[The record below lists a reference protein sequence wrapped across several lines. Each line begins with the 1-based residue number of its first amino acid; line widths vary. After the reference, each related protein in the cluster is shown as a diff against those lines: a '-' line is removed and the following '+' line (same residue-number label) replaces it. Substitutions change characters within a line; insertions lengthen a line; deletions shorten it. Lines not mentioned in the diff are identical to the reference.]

1 MRSLAG
7 ASRAITE
14 LDVEA
19 LLARYDDVR
28 LAVLSSAAGGCAQP
42 DGDRPL
48 RDIGRKLFAASL
60 GTGELAG
67 GYRASAALAA
77 GAGGR
82 GRLTLRGV
90 GSALARL
97 PWEAMYDDAASR
109 YVCRRDQLVRNVEVA
124 AATVPLEIELPLRI
138 LAVVSAPAGPDELD
152 TGQEKRQL
160 MDALSP
166 LVAEQ
171 RAELVWAP
179 SAAWPVLQET
189 LLDGPWHVLHFIGH
203 GRFGAATGQ
212 GELALTRPDG
222 GVDWIEASRL
232 VDLLRQAD
240 PMPQLVVLNS
250 CSGATTGATDLF
262 SSTASALIRGDVNA
276 VAAMQFEFSDQ
287 AAPMFAHGFYAALAR
302 GRGVDEAVT
311 SGRVAIMSLSGR
323 TLEWVTPVLYTRGLD
338 NHLFSIPAPG
348 RADRSGPGRSTQPR
362 DTPAAPRAVLRHPA
376 GVRCLAFSR
385 SQPLLASAGDDGA
398 VHLWQVPPGTNVQ
411 QIRSR
416 ARPVTSLAFSA
427 DGLLLV
433 SAGLGDP
440 FTWLWETATG
450 ARVRKLGG
458 HDTGVLGVAVSPD
471 GDLLA
476 SAGADGIV
484 NLRTMPGGAQIR
496 ALTAHGGPVHSVA
509 FSSDGRWLASG
520 SSDRTVRLWALPPS
534 DEAPAILRHADP
546 VTSLAYDQQRNLL
559 ATAAGPTIQL
569 WDPAARTVTRTL
581 ADDGELA
588 YDVAFSP
595 RGQLLASGGA
605 DNTARLWDLSSGR
618 ELQRLTGHE
627 APVTSVAFSV
637 DGSLLATGSS
647 DRTVHLWAV
656 AEPGH

>member
-14 LDVEA
+14 LDVET
-19 LLARYDDVR
+19 LLEQYDDVR

-42 DGDRPL
+42 DGDRAL
-48 RDIGRKLFAASL
+48 RDVGRKLFAASL
-60 GTGELAG
+60 GAGELAG
-67 GYRASAALAA
+67 GYQASAALAA
-77 GAGGR
+77 AAGQ
-82 GRLTLRGV
+82 RLLITLRV
-90 GSALARL
+90 DDPALARL

-138 LAVVSAPAGPDELD
+138 LAVVSTPSGPDELD
-152 TGQEKRQL
+152 TGEEKRQL

-166 LVAEQ
+166 LIAEQ

-203 GRFGAATGQ
+203 GRFGADTGQ
-212 GELALTRPDG
+212 GELALTRPNG

-232 VDLLRQAD
+232 VDLLRQAH

-250 CSGATTGATDLF
+250 CSGATTGATNLF

-287 AAPMFAHGFYAALAR
+287 AAPMFARGFYAALAR

-338 NHLFSIPAPG
+338 HHLFSIPAPG
-348 RADRSGPGRSTQPR
+348 GSEPGRGAQPR
-362 DTPAAPRAVLRHPA
+362 DTTAVPRAVLRHPA

-385 SQPLLASAGDDGA
+385 SQPLLATAGDDGA
-398 VHLWQVPPGTNVQ
+398 AHLWQVPSGTNVQ
-411 QIRSR
+411 QIRCR

-476 SAGADGIV
+476 SGGADGIV
-484 NLRTMPGGAQIR
+484 NLRAMPSGAQIR
-496 ALTAHGGPVHSVA
+496 ALTAHGGPVRSVA

-520 SSDRTVRLWALPPS
+520 SSDRTVRLWALPAG
-534 DEAPAILRHADP
+534 DEAPAVLRHADP
-546 VTSLAYDQQRNLL
+546 VTSLAFDQQRNLL
-559 ATAAGPTIQL
+559 ATAAGPTIQV
-569 WDPAARTVTRTL
+569 WDPAARTVIRTL
-581 ADDGELA
+581 AGHGELA

-595 RGQLLASGGA
+595 AGQLLASGGA
-605 DNTARLWDLSSGR
+605 DNKARLWDLSSGR

-637 DGSLLATGSS
+637 DGTLLATGSS

-656 AEPGH
+656 AEPRP